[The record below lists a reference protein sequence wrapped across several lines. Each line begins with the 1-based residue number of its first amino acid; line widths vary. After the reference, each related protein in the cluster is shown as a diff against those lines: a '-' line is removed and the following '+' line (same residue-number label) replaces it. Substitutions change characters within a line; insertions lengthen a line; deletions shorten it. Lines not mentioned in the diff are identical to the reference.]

1 MTMTEK
7 QKKFCDYFI
16 ETGNATK
23 AAIFAGYSQKT
34 AKQIGQ
40 QNLTKLDIKAYID
53 ERLKQL
59 EDERI
64 ADANEVM
71 KFLTSVMRGEVTE
84 PVAILDGDG
93 KQKVV
98 NLQPNVQTRK
108 SAAVDIGI
116 KGGGNPYYFK
126 YMEIGTET
134 NKAEDVYAKR
144 EKWLKEKA
152 KSNAEA
158 QEKLA
163 DHVEK

>member
-1 MTMTEK
+1 MMTPK
-7 QKKFCDYFI
+7 QHKFCDEYI
-16 ETGNATK
+16 KTGNATQS
-23 AAIFAGYSQKT
+23 AINAGYSKKT

-40 QNLTKLDIKAYID
+40 ENLTKLDLKVYID

-64 ADANEVM
+64 ADADEVM

-108 SAAVDIGI
+108 SAAVDLG
-116 KGGGNPYYFK
+116 KRYALFTDK
-126 YMEIGTET
+126 TEMT
-134 NKAEDVYAKR
+134 VTEVPVFVDD
-144 EKWLKEKA
+144 LG
-152 KSNAEA
+152 
-158 QEKLA
+158 
-163 DHVEK
+163 DPDG

>member
-64 ADANEVM
+64 ADADEVM

-108 SAAVDIGI
+108 SAAVDLGKRYALFTDKTEVAITEMPVFVDDIGEPD
-116 KGGGNPYYFK
+116 G
-126 YMEIGTET
+126 
-134 NKAEDVYAKR
+134 
-144 EKWLKEKA
+144 
-152 KSNAEA
+152 
-158 QEKLA
+158 
-163 DHVEK
+163 

>member
-40 QNLTKLDIKAYID
+40 QNLTKLDLKVYID

-64 ADANEVM
+64 ADADEVM

-108 SAAVDIGI
+108 SAAVDLGKRYALFTDKTEVAITEMPVFVDDIGEPD
-116 KGGGNPYYFK
+116 G
-126 YMEIGTET
+126 
-134 NKAEDVYAKR
+134 
-144 EKWLKEKA
+144 
-152 KSNAEA
+152 
-158 QEKLA
+158 
-163 DHVEK
+163 

>member
-108 SAAVDIGI
+108 SAAVDIGKRYALFTDKTEVAI
-116 KGGGNPYYFK
+116 TEMPVFVDD
-126 YMEIGTET
+126 IGEP
-134 NKAEDVYAKR
+134 DG
-144 EKWLKEKA
+144 
-152 KSNAEA
+152 
-158 QEKLA
+158 
-163 DHVEK
+163 

>member
-23 AAIFAGYSQKT
+23 SAIFAGYSEKT

-40 QNLTKLDIKAYID
+40 QNLTKLDLKVYID

-64 ADANEVM
+64 ADAAEVM
-71 KFLTSVMRGEVTE
+71 KFLTSVMRGEVKE

-98 NLQPNVQTRK
+98 NLQPNVQTRR
-108 SAAVDIGI
+108 SAAVDIGKRYALFTDKTEVAI
-116 KGGGNPYYFK
+116 TEMPVFVDD
-126 YMEIGTET
+126 IGEP
-134 NKAEDVYAKR
+134 DG
-144 EKWLKEKA
+144 
-152 KSNAEA
+152 
-158 QEKLA
+158 
-163 DHVEK
+163 

>member
-23 AAIFAGYSQKT
+23 AAIFAGYSEKT
-34 AKQIGQ
+34 AGVTGA
-40 QNLTKLDIKAYID
+40 QNLTKPNIKSYID
-53 ERLKQL
+53 KRLKQL

-64 ADANEVM
+64 ADADEVM

-108 SAAVDIGI
+108 SAAVDLG
-116 KGGGNPYYFK
+116 KRYALFTDK
-126 YMEIGTET
+126 TEMT
-134 NKAEDVYAKR
+134 V
-144 EKWLKEKA
+144 KEVPIFVDD
-152 KSNAEA
+152 
-158 QEKLA
+158 LG
-163 DHVEK
+163 DPDG

>member
-40 QNLTKLDIKAYID
+40 QNLTKLDLKAYID

-64 ADANEVM
+64 ADADEVM

-108 SAAVDIGI
+108 SAAVDLGKRYALFTDKTEVAITEMPVFVDDIGEPD
-116 KGGGNPYYFK
+116 G
-126 YMEIGTET
+126 
-134 NKAEDVYAKR
+134 
-144 EKWLKEKA
+144 
-152 KSNAEA
+152 
-158 QEKLA
+158 
-163 DHVEK
+163 

>member
-1 MTMTEK
+1 MTPK
-7 QKKFCDYFI
+7 QQKFCDEYI
-16 ETGNATK
+16 KTGNATQ

-108 SAAVDIGI
+108 SAAVDIG
-116 KGGGNPYYFK
+116 KRYALFTDK
-126 YMEIGTET
+126 TEMT
-134 NKAEDVYAKR
+134 VTEVPVFVDD
-144 EKWLKEKA
+144 LG
-152 KSNAEA
+152 
-158 QEKLA
+158 
-163 DHVEK
+163 DHDG

>member
-40 QNLTKLDIKAYID
+40 QNLTKLDLKAYID

-64 ADANEVM
+64 ADAAEVM

-93 KQKVV
+93 FQKVV
-98 NLQPNVQTRK
+98 ELKPSVQTRR
-108 SAAVDIGI
+108 SAAVDIG
-116 KGGGNPYYFK
+116 KRYALFTDK
-126 YMEIGTET
+126 TEMT
-134 NKAEDVYAKR
+134 VTEVPVFVDD
-144 EKWLKEKA
+144 L
-152 KSNAEA
+152 S
-158 QEKLA
+158 
-163 DHVEK
+163 DPDG

>member
-23 AAIFAGYSQKT
+23 SAIFAGYSEKT
-34 AKQIGQ
+34 AGVTGA
-40 QNLTKLDIKAYID
+40 QNLTKPNIKAYID

-64 ADANEVM
+64 ADAAEVM

-93 KQKVV
+93 YQKVV
-98 NLQPNVQTRK
+98 ELKPSVQTRR
-108 SAAVDIGI
+108 SAAVDIG
-116 KGGGNPYYFK
+116 KRYALFTDK
-126 YMEIGTET
+126 TELSG
-134 NKAEDVYAKR
+134 DVGVTIV
-144 EKWLKEKA
+144 
-152 KSNAEA
+152 
-158 QEKLA
+158 
-163 DHVEK
+163 DDI

>member
-40 QNLTKLDIKAYID
+40 QNLTKLDLKAYID

-108 SAAVDIGI
+108 SAAVDLGKRYALFTDKTEVAITEMPVFVDDIGEPD
-116 KGGGNPYYFK
+116 G
-126 YMEIGTET
+126 
-134 NKAEDVYAKR
+134 
-144 EKWLKEKA
+144 
-152 KSNAEA
+152 
-158 QEKLA
+158 
-163 DHVEK
+163 

>member
-1 MTMTEK
+1 MTPK
-7 QKKFCDYFI
+7 QQKFCDEYI
-16 ETGNATK
+16 KTGNATQ

-108 SAAVDIGI
+108 SAAVDIG
-116 KGGGNPYYFK
+116 KRYALFTDK
-126 YMEIGTET
+126 TEMT
-134 NKAEDVYAKR
+134 VTEVPVFVDD
-144 EKWLKEKA
+144 LG
-152 KSNAEA
+152 
-158 QEKLA
+158 
-163 DHVEK
+163 DPDG